1 MNKVLVSLLLTLGLT
16 GVAQAAG
23 DAEAGQGKVAVCG
36 ACHGADGNS
45 PAPNFPKLAGQG
57 ERYLLKQLHDIKS
70 GARPVVEMTGML
82 DNLSEQDMA
91 DIAAYFSSQKMS
103 VGAADPKL
111 VERGEAL
118 FRGGKLEEGMPSCI
132 GCHSPNGAGLAAA
145 GFPHLGGQHAQYV
158 AKQLTD
164 FREGNRTNDG
174 DAMIMRAIAAKPDIL
189 LMDEPF
195 SALDPLARASLQ
207 ETVSL
212 IHKKLGT
219 TIVFVTHDMNE
230 AAKLACRIGVMHQGR
245 LVQVDTPQDIQ
256 NHPADDYVRSLF
268 GAAQPENTISADKVI
283 NLYRRLDADGKARVR
298 EYWAQNRMDV

>member
-1 MNKVLVSLLLTLGLT
+1 MSLLLTLGLT

-70 GARPVVEMTGML
+70 GNRQVVEMTGML
-82 DNLSEQDMA
+82 DNLSDQDMA

-111 VERGEAL
+111 VARGEAL
-118 FRGGKLEEGMPSCI
+118 FRGGKLEEGMPACT
-132 GCHSPNGAGLAAA
+132 GCHSPDGAGLAAA

-174 DAMIMRAIAAKPDIL
+174 DAMIMRAIAAKLSNKDI
-189 LMDEPF
+189 E
-195 SALDPLARASLQ
+195 A
-207 ETVSL
+207 VSSF
-212 IHKKLGT
+212 I
-219 TIVFVTHDMNE
+219 
-230 AAKLACRIGVMHQGR
+230 QG
-245 LVQVDTPQDIQ
+245 L
-256 NHPADDYVRSLF
+256 H
-268 GAAQPENTISADKVI
+268 
-283 NLYRRLDADGKARVR
+283 
-298 EYWAQNRMDV
+298 

>member
-70 GARPVVEMTGML
+70 GDRPVVEMTGML
-82 DNLSEQDMA
+82 DNLSDQDMA
-91 DIAAYFSSQKMS
+91 DIAAYFASQKMS

-118 FRGGKLEEGMPSCI
+118 FRGGKLEEGMPACT
-132 GCHSPNGAGLAAA
+132 GCHSPNGAGLDAA
-145 GFPHLGGQHAQYV
+145 GFPQLGGQHAQYV

-174 DAMIMRAIAAKPDIL
+174 DAMIMRAIAAKLSNKDI
-189 LMDEPF
+189 E
-195 SALDPLARASLQ
+195 A
-207 ETVSL
+207 VSSF
-212 IHKKLGT
+212 I
-219 TIVFVTHDMNE
+219 
-230 AAKLACRIGVMHQGR
+230 QG
-245 LVQVDTPQDIQ
+245 L
-256 NHPADDYVRSLF
+256 H
-268 GAAQPENTISADKVI
+268 
-283 NLYRRLDADGKARVR
+283 
-298 EYWAQNRMDV
+298 